1 MNNKIKIVFTLAT
14 SLYFF
19 TACNESTTT
28 TENDKMDTATS
39 QTDKKD
45 SMNMNMGEGLMGSM
59 NTMMDKMSGM
69 KMSGDFDIDFANM
82 MIEHHQGAIDMS
94 EMEIK
99 SGTDDKLKGM
109 AQKIITAQKEEI
121 GKLQEVVKEN
131 KAAGMKMGEGELGK
145 STSDMKA
152 KMSNMQMTGNT
163 DKDFAM
169 MMVSH
174 HEGAIAMSKM
184 ELKHGMNA
192 QLKKMAQKAIDDQT
206 REITEFKSWMDANK

>member
-1 MNNKIKIVFTLAT
+1 
-14 SLYFF
+14 
-19 TACNESTTT
+19 
-28 TENDKMDTATS
+28 
-39 QTDKKD
+39 
-45 SMNMNMGEGLMGSM
+45 
-59 NTMMDKMSGM
+59 
-69 KMSGDFDIDFANM
+69 
-82 MIEHHQGAIDMS
+82 
-94 EMEIK
+94 MEIK

-121 GKLQEVVKEN
+121 GKLRGIVKDN
-131 KAAGMKMGEGELGK
+131 KAAGMKMGEGELEK
-145 STSDMKA
+145 STSDIKS
-152 KMSNMQMTGNT
+152 KMSGMQMTGNT